1 MHNIPKPQCYT
12 IQLII
17 NLFILSSIIITQ
29 MFLENVITLKL
40 TSKERSK
47 IKKIPVNYLSV

>member
-1 MHNIPKPQCYT
+1 
-12 IQLII
+12 
-17 NLFILSSIIITQ
+17 